1 MLDINTTA
9 TPSPFFTAILSHL
22 PTIPNPGDRTLT
34 GSLSPHELE
43 LHVGRSEIYR
53 YDGSLTTPPCTE
65 GVRWSVV
72 RDPMFVS
79 AGEFGA
85 AKGVLGF
92 NARYTQN
99 APGEQNLLYQ
109 AAEEIANAEAWGWW

>member
-1 MLDINTTA
+1 M
-9 TPSPFFTAILSHL
+9 
-22 PTIPNPGDRTLT
+22 
-34 GSLSPHELE
+34 
-43 LHVGRSEIYR
+43 GRSEVYQ

-65 GVRWSVV
+65 GVHWSVV
-72 RDPMFVS
+72 RDPVFVS
-79 AGEFGA
+79 AGEFGT

-99 APGEQNLLYQ
+99 VPGEQNLLYQ